1 MAEENIETQE
11 QSFDDLVEEINNLSI
26 MAPADKVEES
36 FLDSDN
42 PIFETDFASTK
53 VESLKIK
60 LSFWY

>member
-36 FLDSDN
+36 FLNSDN

-53 VESLKIK
+53 VESLIIK
-60 LSFWY
+60 FSFWY